1 MWGFDGVV
9 LTPRL
14 YKLNVGF
21 VVFMLHLIP
30 FVLMNIFLFKQYKW
44 LKKFSANDLII
55 LFLIAFFGGALGT
68 LSIVKA
74 LFLVQ
79 FQHLSVVVLLQKL
92 QPIFAVSLAA
102 FILKEKI
109 TKKFA
114 LWAAVAVIASYFL
127 TFGLHLPHHLENT
140 PMMQAALWAVL
151 AAFSF
156 GSSTVLSKKILTKY
170 TYYTATFYRF
180 GFTSFLMLIYVLLI
194 GKMTELSNVTPNHWL
209 YFMIISVTT
218 GSGAL
223 FIYYSGLRK
232 VRAMVATICELF
244 FPISAIMFDFL
255 INKQVLST
263 IQWISAA
270 VMVFAVIQVSS
281 NRKLGR

>member
-1 MWGFDGVV
+1 
-9 LTPRL
+9 
-14 YKLNVGF
+14 
-21 VVFMLHLIP
+21 
-30 FVLMNIFLFKQYKW
+30 
-44 LKKFSANDLII
+44 
-55 LFLIAFFGGALGT
+55 
-68 LSIVKA
+68 
-74 LFLVQ
+74 
-79 FQHLSVVVLLQKL
+79 
-92 QPIFAVSLAA
+92 
-102 FILKEKI
+102 
-109 TKKFA
+109 
-114 LWAAVAVIASYFL
+114 
-127 TFGLHLPHHLENT
+127 
-140 PMMQAALWAVL
+140 
-151 AAFSF
+151 
-156 GSSTVLSKKILTKY
+156 
-170 TYYTATFYRF
+170 
-180 GFTSFLMLIYVLLI
+180 MLIYVLLI